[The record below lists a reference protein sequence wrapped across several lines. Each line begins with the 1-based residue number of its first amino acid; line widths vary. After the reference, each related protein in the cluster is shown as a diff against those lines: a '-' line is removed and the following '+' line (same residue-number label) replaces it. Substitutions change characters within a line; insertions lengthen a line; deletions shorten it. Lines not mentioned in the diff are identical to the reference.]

1 MDGWTAAFANI
12 GYSLDHRSVRQN
24 LLTVPPSSVAV
35 CLAAPP
41 SLLSWELEPLSPLAG
56 LESGGVCLSFV
67 AFLFRGGQRE
77 ASSTPLLRHWR
88 RRTQKDPSR
97 GRGGSFKSRFLL

>member
-1 MDGWTAAFANI
+1 M
-12 GYSLDHRSVRQN
+12 
-24 LLTVPPSSVAV
+24 AV

-41 SLLSWELEPLSPLAG
+41 SSYLGNWNLSPLAG

-97 GRGGSFKSRFLL
+97 GRVDPAAEGALKVDSFFKTHRGLKFA